1 MAKMQRIKLLLFNL
15 ALDVVMDCVGV
26 KSEEFQEDILSNP
39 CIDSDLGFATSV
51 LLTDSVI

>member
-15 ALDVVMDCVGV
+15 ALDAVMDCVGV
-26 KSEEFQEDILSNP
+26 KSKEFWKDSLSNP

-51 LLTDSVI
+51 LLTESVI